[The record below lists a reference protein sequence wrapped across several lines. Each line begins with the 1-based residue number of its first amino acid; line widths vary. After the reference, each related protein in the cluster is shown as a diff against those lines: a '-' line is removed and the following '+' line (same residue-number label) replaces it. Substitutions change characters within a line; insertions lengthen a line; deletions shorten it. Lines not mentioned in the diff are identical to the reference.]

1 MRPQLRELDYYTY
14 GLREDD
20 FDYILRLVQRVREA
34 HIERTQ
40 RAIAP
45 LRDDPEAA
53 EIVDDDAYYTYVDTL
68 YLWEYAIWRLQG
80 IFEGLITTV
89 FLARRAT
96 PKRPGMRAKLEA
108 MEAAGYSLQPEL
120 RQQLLEWV
128 RLRNALSHTPP
139 EQFRPIWME
148 ESDVIEF
155 KELLANICLT
165 WRAELPRLSGGRSD
179 DERH

>member
-1 MRPQLRELDYYTY
+1 M
-14 GLREDD
+14 
-20 FDYILRLVQRVREA
+20 
-34 HIERTQ
+34 
-40 RAIAP
+40 
-45 LRDDPEAA
+45 
-53 EIVDDDAYYTYVDTL
+53 DTL

-89 FLARRAT
+89 FLAGRAT

-128 RLRNALSHTPP
+128 KLRNALSHTPP
-139 EQFRPIWME
+139 EQFRPIWIE

-165 WRAELPRLSGGRSD
+165 WRAELSRVSGGRSD
-179 DERH
+179 DERL